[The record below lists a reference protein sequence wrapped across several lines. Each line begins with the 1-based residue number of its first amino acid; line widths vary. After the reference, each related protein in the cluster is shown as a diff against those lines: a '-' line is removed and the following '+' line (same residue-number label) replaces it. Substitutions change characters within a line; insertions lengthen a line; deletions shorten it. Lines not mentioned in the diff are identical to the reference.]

1 MNTVFA
7 KSLVYL
13 ALLCYLFGASV
24 ASAHAFPERMTSPDT
39 LNVSMDMDMDM
50 GVEAMVDCHQGDND
64 QAMSSS
70 MCKIFCA
77 AMSNLVSLESLE
89 QTRINPES
97 VFIAFSPP
105 PSGGSEPSMEPH
117 PPK

>member
-1 MNTVFA
+1 MEM
-7 KSLVYL
+7 
-13 ALLCYLFGASV
+13 G
-24 ASAHAFPERMTSPDT
+24 
-39 LNVSMDMDMDM
+39 MDR
-50 GVEAMVDCHQGDND
+50 EAMVDCHQGDDD

-105 PSGGSEPSMEPH
+105 SGGGSEPSMEPH

>member
-13 ALLCYLFGASV
+13 ALICYLFGASV

-39 LNVSMDMDMDM
+39 LNVSMDMGTGM
-50 GVEAMVDCHQGDND
+50 EAMVDCHQGDDD

-105 PSGGSEPSMEPH
+105 SGGGSEPSMEPH

>member
-13 ALLCYLFGASV
+13 ALICYLFGASV
-24 ASAHAFPERMTSPDT
+24 ASAHAFPERVTSPDT
-39 LNVSMDMDMDM
+39 LNVSMDM
-50 GVEAMVDCHQGDND
+50 GVEAMVDCHQGDDD

-105 PSGGSEPSMEPH
+105 PGGGSEPSMEPH